1 LPAITIAFVL
11 DSPVWRVDNS
21 GAGRCWPASVL
32 FNHGE
37 GQVFAEFKKFIMRG
51 NVIDLAVAVVLG
63 AAFGAVVT
71 SLTNDILMPLIGIL
85 LGRVNFAGLSVTVGS
100 AVVAYG
106 KFIQAIINF
115 LIIAFALFLIIKGIN
130 AMMEARKKEEAPA
143 APAAPPED
151 VVLLRE
157 IRDLLKQQR

>member
-1 LPAITIAFVL
+1 MF
-11 DSPVWRVDNS
+11 
-21 GAGRCWPASVL
+21 
-32 FNHGE
+32 
-37 GQVFAEFKKFIMRG
+37 QEFKKFIMRG

-63 AAFGAVVT
+63 GAFGAIIT
-71 SLTNDILMPLIGIL
+71 SFTNDILMPLIGIL
-85 LGRVNFAGLSVTVGS
+85 LGGVDFSTLSITVGS

-115 LIIAFALFLIIKGIN
+115 IIIAFALFLIIKAMN
-130 AMMEARKKEEAPA
+130 RMMEGRKKEEAA

-157 IRDLLKQQR
+157 IRDLLEAAPIGHR

>member
-1 LPAITIAFVL
+1 MEDL
-11 DSPVWRVDNS
+11 
-21 GAGRCWPASVL
+21 
-32 FNHGE
+32 
-37 GQVFAEFKKFIMRG
+37 VFAEFRKFIMRG

-63 AAFGAVVT
+63 GAFGAIVT
-71 SLTNDILMPLIGIL
+71 SFTNDILMPLVGIL
-85 LGRVNFAGLSVTVGS
+85 LGGIDFSSLSVTVGS

-115 LIIAFALFLIIKGIN
+115 LIIAFALFLIIKGMN
-130 AMMEARKKEEAPA
+130 AMMDARKKEEAPA
-143 APAAPPED
+143 APPPPPED